1 MNFSERR
8 EGPEIFAGANEIL
21 ARIQRLRSRTGIVAF
36 IVSAVIHAL
45 ILWQLSK
52 ASLALL
58 AKPERLPRQQKI
70 LKLGEVK
77 YVPPPQPVRPERFR
91 PENPNLTAEAPGD
104 AAKAVKTV
112 DEAKLESRVPP
123 GEFLAAASEPLREP
137 EPDST
142 RPVFQPRQEILMID
156 KQIVSASPSHPRVSV
171 VVAPRVKRAAD
182 LVFAADW
189 KDAAK
194 FKEATKGAGDS
205 SDIDL
210 DAMDLQRT
218 PEFGRRKLAA
228 ASPPPATIVPAAPE
242 EAVKPRPP
250 EEEARLA
257 PYRQLEKLLKVDVW
271 KYASGKEP
279 YSYCMIEIKR
289 IGEAELPVLPKDI
302 LLVQDFSASITEQR
316 LHFCREGMTNTL
328 ALIGP
333 NDRFN
338 IIGFRDRPER
348 LFHEWKAPT
357 PVALEQARDFIS
369 RMQSRGN
376 TDIYGSVLAF
386 LKEQRQKGR
395 PMIVY
400 IISDGIPTVGVT
412 DNTRI
417 IEEFSARNMGEVSVF
432 TLGTSGAANSYLL
445 DLLSY
450 RNRGDTFL
458 VTSGRWDIPTA
469 IRERMHGFSRPV
481 LGDLKTVFT
490 TSEKVETYPAL
501 TSNLYL
507 DRPLVLY
514 CRYPREL
521 NELAFQV
528 TGAAG
533 DINCDMLFKVDL
545 NTAKSWK
552 AEVRTLWAWQK
563 VYHLIGEHTRTRSPM
578 TIAELK
584 QIGKAY
590 SLKIPYLNELTPR

>member
-1 MNFSERR
+1 MNYMERQDGG
-8 EGPEIFAGANEIL
+8 ELLVGTNEVL
-21 ARIQRLRSRTGIVAF
+21 AQIHRLRSRTGIVAF
-36 IVSAVIHAL
+36 IVSVAIHVL
-45 ILWQLSK
+45 ILWQLSTSSW
-52 ASLALL
+52 SLLSR
-58 AKPERLPRQQKI
+58 PERAPRPHKVI
-70 LKLGEVK
+70 KLGEVK
-77 YVPPPQPVRPERFR
+77 YVPAPQPVRPERFR
-91 PENPNLTAEAPGD
+91 PENPNLSAEAPGE
-104 AAKAVKTV
+104 AAKAVKAV

-137 EPDST
+137 EPGSA

-156 KQIVSASPSHPRVSV
+156 KQIVGASPYHPRVL
-171 VVAPRVKRAAD
+171 VAATSRVNRAAD

-189 KDAAK
+189 KDATQIK
-194 FKEATKGAGDS
+194 DTTPGTGDG

-210 DAMDLQRT
+210 DTVDLQKT
-218 PEFGRRKLAA
+218 PVFGRQTGAR
-228 ASPPPATIVPAAPE
+228 PPAVTVVPTAPD
-242 EAVKPRPP
+242 VTKPKPS
-250 EEEARLA
+250 ELEARLA

-271 KYASGKEP
+271 KYAPGSEP

-289 IGEAELPVLPKDI
+289 IGESQLPVLPKDI

-333 NDRFN
+333 KDRFN
-338 IIGFRDRPER
+338 VIGFRDRVER
-348 LFHEWKAPT
+348 LFPEWKEPT
-357 PVALEQARDFIS
+357 PVALEQARDFIA

-376 TDIYGSVLAF
+376 TDIYGPLLDF

-400 IISDGIPTVGVT
+400 VVSDGIPTVGVT
-412 DNTRI
+412 DSTRI
-417 IEEFSARNMGEVSVF
+417 IEEFSALNKGEITVF
-432 TLGTSGAANSYLL
+432 TIGTSGAANSYLL

-469 IRERMHGFSRPV
+469 ILERMRGFSRPV

-490 TSEKVETYPAL
+490 TSDRIEIYPAL

-528 TGAAG
+528 SGVAG
-533 DINCDMLFKVDL
+533 DITCDMVFKVDL
-545 NTAKSWK
+545 NAAKSWK
-552 AEVRTLWAWQK
+552 SEVRTLWAWQK
-563 VYHLIGEHTRTRSPM
+563 VYHLIGEHTRTRSPT

-584 QIGKAY
+584 QVGKAY
-590 SLKIPYLNELTPR
+590 ALKIPYLNELIPR